1 MDDLLSLSHA
11 AVDILWE
18 DLGLGAVPTPFEI
31 RSVGAT
37 MDERAAIRRDVWR
50 DLADRGLAR
59 RGRLEPEMEDRLK
72 VLVRFNSAIGVFGVL
87 DDEQVLRARVSGN
100 GQFAVMAV
108 QSPKNVHIEVVEPHR
123 LIASILGLLP
133 ATKPFPGRLVRVLD
147 QDPQSSGYLHPV
159 TTPTPDEEEA
169 RRMLTSK
176 RERAGYFTAYG
187 RDHRGRTV
195 QSPELAWTDTVK
207 GRFVSRSREA
217 SSGKQFSTHEPGT
230 RATLV
235 RGLRELVAW
244 VHADDA

>member
-31 RSVGAT
+31 RSVGTT
-37 MDERAAIRRDVWR
+37 MDERAAIRRDVWL
-50 DLADRGLAR
+50 DLTERGLAR
-59 RGRLEPEMEDRLK
+59 RGRLEPEVEDRLS
-72 VLVRFNSAIGVFGVL
+72 VLVRYNSAIGVFGVL

-108 QSPKNVHIEVVEPHR
+108 QSPRKMHIEVVESHR

-133 ATKPFPGRLVRVLD
+133 ATKPFPGRLVTVLD
-147 QDPQSSGYLHPV
+147 QDPRSSGYLHPV
-159 TTPTPDEEEA
+159 TAPTPDDELA
-169 RRMLTSK
+169 RRMLASK

-187 RDHRGRTV
+187 LDRRGRVV

-207 GRFVSRSREA
+207 GRFVSRSRTA
-217 SSGKQFSTHEPGT
+217 NDGKQFTTHEP
-230 RATLV
+230 ATHAIMV

-244 VHADDA
+244 VHADDT

>member
-31 RSVGAT
+31 RSVGTT

-50 DLADRGLAR
+50 DLAERGLAR
-59 RGRLEPEMEDRLK
+59 RGRLEPEVEDRLG

-100 GQFAVMAV
+100 GRFAAMAV
-108 QSPKNVHIEVVEPHR
+108 QGPRNMHIEVVESHR

-133 ATKPFPGRLVRVLD
+133 AARPFPSRVVTVLD
-147 QDPQSSGYLHPV
+147 QDPQSSGYLRPV
-159 TTPTPDEEEA
+159 TTPTEDDELA
-169 RRMLTSK
+169 RRMLASR

-187 RDHRGRTV
+187 RDRRGSAV
-195 QSPELAWTDTVK
+195 QSPELAWTDTVH
-207 GRFVSRSREA
+207 GRFVSRSRTVG
-217 SSGKQFSTHEPGT
+217 SGRRFTTHEPAT
-230 RATLV
+230 HATLV

-244 VHADDA
+244 VHADDD